1 MIRELQGPDTTR
13 PIAEIE
19 DFNLHVLT
27 AAVSRDGSCIAIEG
41 LSGPP
46 EAAARSIAVYE
57 GTTGRWLWPVPSQQ
71 TSADLGAGV
80 GFDPTG
86 RLLAV
91 RLAEDDSSTLLEVPS
106 GDVVGRIIALIF
118 VRRPRSHP
126 VVRVPLRLEGAG
138 ERDSP
143 LHARGEAEPLITFL
157 LDQGG
162 TSSSPRFSPDGRHA
176 AWGHPDGTVD
186 LVDLPEVRRRLAAI
200 ELGW

>member
-1 MIRELQGPDTTR
+1 MIRELIGPNTTR
-13 PIAEIE
+13 QVVAIE
-19 DFNLHVLT
+19 EFNLYAM
-27 AAVSRDGSCIAIEG
+27 AAAMSRDGAHVAIEG

-46 EAAARSIAVYE
+46 EAVVRSIAVYE
-57 GTTGRWLWPVPSQQ
+57 GTTGRRLWSVPSQQ
-71 TSADLGAGV
+71 TTAEFDAAV
-80 GFDPTG
+80 AFDPSG

-91 RLAEDDSSTLLEVPS
+91 RLAEDDSSSLLEVPS
-106 GDVVGRIIALIF
+106 GDVVGRITPSSSSVA
-118 VRRPRSHP
+118 P
-126 VVRVPLRLEGAG
+126 GASRWFAFRYASR
-138 ERDSP
+138 ERASGFP
-143 LHARGEAEPLITFL
+143 LHARGEAGPLITFL